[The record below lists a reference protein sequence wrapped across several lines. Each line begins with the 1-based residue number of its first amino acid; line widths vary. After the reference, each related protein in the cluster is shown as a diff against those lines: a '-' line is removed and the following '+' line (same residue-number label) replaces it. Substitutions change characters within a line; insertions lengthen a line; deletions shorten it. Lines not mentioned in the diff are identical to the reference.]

1 MGQLLFWL
9 ASYGAVG
16 LCSSA
21 GASVIADRHR
31 TNPGIAAVLT
41 ALIWPIVILGV
52 AQLLLWTSV
61 AEMFRSSTAGA
72 PRPMPLT
79 GGVYRL

>member
-1 MGQLLFWL
+1 MFVLLIWFAL
-9 ASYGAVG
+9 YGVVG

-21 GASVIADRHR
+21 GASVIADRFQTDGR
-31 TNPGIAAVLT
+31 AATLFS
-41 ALIWPIVILGV
+41 ALLWPILIVGV

-61 AEMFRSSTAGA
+61 AEMFRSNTAGA